1 MAFEPKKFDQ
11 IVEAM
16 VQQTRQRTSAISDFE
31 VGSVARTLYESF
43 AYEIALLYE
52 QMHLVYLSGF
62 VATAEG
68 SQLDMVVAI
77 LGIKRG
83 SPDFAEGVV
92 TFNRDSGIDEE
103 IEIPIGTL
111 VTTKDTEKS
120 PKKSY
125 KTIEVKIIEKDKT
138 SIEVKVQAIERGEGS
153 AVSAGAIEV
162 MPQPVPGVKSVTN
175 QEAIRFT
182 GKRAETDEELRQ
194 RAKSALLSSGKAS
207 IISIENALLSLPGV
221 KEVKVKERFEE
232 KNYGLVDVFI
242 DGIDFNAN
250 QQFWQSQ
257 IDRVRAAGVFVR
269 LQSAVSVE
277 VHGEF
282 RIEIDPSLK
291 LSSLVERRSFE
302 ENVQQAIATYMTELR
317 MGQSLLFAKLI
328 RRVLSLPGVNDVAG
342 FAIATSKTKPD
353 NSVQRDSYTSQDK
366 QIEISESEKF
376 NPTTIRVVS
385 EIREL
390 PIQIQFQ
397 SSQLDREKKNR
408 IIESLKVYFSTLQ
421 EGQNVKKQD
430 IETCITPITPIAPNT
445 LKLSAKPWSQLVVST
460 DNQINVSFAE
470 KAQFGENLFAYR
482 QNLKLIAASKFIP
495 NNNVTE
501 VEKERLKT
509 EAKNRIIAYLDK
521 LKPEE
526 DIDLIKLRQ
535 EAQGEEPNLTVT
547 ELNPDDFRVVLGE
560 QEERRIQQNKIA
572 VKEFEKAELAHFCI
586 TSEIEPVAVTFTQLS
601 LKLEVPN
608 PLPQGFNQNVAIAA
622 IKEAVLKAI
631 HDFPIPEPGK
641 NLSYTSLKQAILT
654 SMSPPSILVQLPG
667 VTNRIEQLTLVAI
680 SNSDRRRQTKGINTP
695 QNMQDIHVRS
705 VEKIEGIAPPA
716 DNAIAITITQSP
728 MSSSTS

>member
-62 VATAEG
+62 VATAEEP
-68 SQLDMVVAI
+68 QLDMVVAI

-103 IEIPIGTL
+103 IEIPIGT
-111 VTTKDTEKS
+111 VVSTKDTEKS

-194 RAKSALLSSGKAS
+194 RTKSALLSSGKAS

-257 IDRVRAAGVFVR
+257 IERVRAAGVFVR
-269 LQSAVSVE
+269 LQSAVSVG

-302 ENVQQAIATYMTELR
+302 ENVQQAIATYITELR
-317 MGQSLLFAKLI
+317 MGQPLLFAKLI
-328 RRVLSLPGVNDVAG
+328 RRVLSLPGVNDLAG
-342 FAIATSKTKPD
+342 FAIATSKTK
-353 NSVQRDSYTSQDK
+353 YTSQDK

-390 PIQIQFQ
+390 PILIQFQ

-421 EGQNVKKQD
+421 EGQNVKKQE
-430 IETCITPITPIAPNT
+430 IENCITPITPIEANT
-445 LKLSAKPWSQLVVST
+445 LKLSAQPWSQIVVST
-460 DNQINVSFAE
+460 DDQIDVSFAE
-470 KAQFGENLFAYR
+470 KAQIDENLFAYR
-482 QNLKLIAASKFIP
+482 QILKLIGAIKFISA
-495 NNNVTE
+495 NNVTE
-501 VEKERLKT
+501 VEKERLQT
-509 EAKNRIIAYLDK
+509 EFNNRIVAYLDK

-535 EAQGEEPNLTVT
+535 EAQGEEPNLTVM
-547 ELNPDDFRVVLGE
+547 ELNPDDFRVVLEE

-572 VKEFEKAELAHFCI
+572 VKEFEKIELAHFCI
-586 TSEIEPVAVTFTQLS
+586 TSGIESVAVTITQLS

-608 PLPQGFNQNVAIAA
+608 PLPQGFKQDVAIAA

-695 QNMQDIHVRS
+695 QEIQDIHVRS

-716 DNAIAITITQSP
+716 ANAIAITIAQSP
-728 MSSSTS
+728 ISSSSS